1 MIIYDI
7 PKNASK
13 SEAEDNQ
20 QIPAPKIIDFFAAR
34 EALRSEAKSVVQ
46 IKAQQ
51 ARYHA
56 AGRPRKQVRLF
67 DLVEDF
73 LFIVLIAAA
82 ILGLL
87 AISGFG

>member
-7 PKNASK
+7 PKNTSK
-13 SEAEDNQ
+13 SEAGDNQ

-34 EALRSEAKSVVQ
+34 EALRSEAKSAVR
-46 IKAQQ
+46 IKAHQ
-51 ARYHA
+51 ARDRA
-56 AGRPRKQVRLF
+56 AGRPRKQAHVF
-67 DLVEDF
+67 DLVEDI
-73 LFIVLIAAA
+73 LFFVLIAAA

>member
-1 MIIYDI
+1 MIIYDT

-13 SEAEDNQ
+13 PEARDNR

-46 IKAQQ
+46 IKAH
-51 ARYHA
+51 AKYHA
-56 AGRPRKQVRLF
+56 AGRPKKQVRLF
-67 DLVEDF
+67 DLAEDF